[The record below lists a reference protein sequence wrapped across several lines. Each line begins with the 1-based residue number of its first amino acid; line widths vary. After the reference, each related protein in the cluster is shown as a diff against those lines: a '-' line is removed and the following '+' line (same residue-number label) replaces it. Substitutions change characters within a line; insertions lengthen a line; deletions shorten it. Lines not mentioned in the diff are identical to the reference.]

1 MATRKIMNGTK
12 INMHFNNT
20 IISGILND
28 GKPFRELISRLPY
41 IVRASRYDFD
51 RTGSVGG

>member
-1 MATRKIMNGTK
+1 MATREIKNGTK
-12 INMHFNNT
+12 INMHFGNT

-28 GKPFRELISRLPY
+28 SKPSRELISRLSY

-51 RTGSVGG
+51 RTG